1 MQLLLAGLAN
11 REFTE
16 PPARNSPH
24 FCCSPLHTWRSCL
37 SLLYSHCDAFSFN
50 YNNSGNPGAKE
61 HEDQFTKD
69 TISTLS
75 RVLCR
80 SQKNYPSLFDESA
93 GKLISPRALGVWKL
107 LRSVINSIWFLDRG
121 CCESSFLVVKQLKL
135 SLGNWMSFQIN
146 LDDVWGWGMFTGW
159 RHVHYLLLTT
169 DCKLSKLGQG
179 CNAATDQFAVSF
191 MCGKRRHSTNRI
203 LSPEEYDN
211 SICTCQ

>member
-1 MQLLLAGLAN
+1 MTLLFEPFVLSLWCLFIQLQQGAGGTQERKNTRTNLQRTPSALCQECCVGVRKTTQVCSMKV
-11 REFTE
+11 REIDF
-16 PPARNSPH
+16 S
-24 FCCSPLHTWRSCL
+24 SSTWRVKIITF
-37 SLLYSHCDAFSFN
+37 SHKFN
-50 YNNSGNPGAKE
+50 LVPW
-61 HEDQFTKD
+61 Q
-69 TISTLS
+69 
-75 RVLCR
+75 
-80 SQKNYPSLFDESA
+80 
-93 GKLISPRALGVWKL
+93 
-107 LRSVINSIWFLDRG
+107 G

-135 SLGNWMSFQIN
+135 SLRNWMSFQIN

-191 MCGKRRHSTNRI
+191 MCGKGRHSTNRI